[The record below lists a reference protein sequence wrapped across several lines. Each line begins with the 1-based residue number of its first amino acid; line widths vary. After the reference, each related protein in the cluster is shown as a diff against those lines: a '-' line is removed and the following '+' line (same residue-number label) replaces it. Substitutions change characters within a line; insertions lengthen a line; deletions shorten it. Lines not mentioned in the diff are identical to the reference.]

1 LSIISRW
8 LEDSFNEAATGIA
21 KKIAPLVGA
30 DKTQIDQ
37 SFQQNK
43 PLDVLTSA
51 AGKAGKKVLSAPVV
65 GSVLKG
71 AFRGV
76 APVLKGAYV
85 VYEEGYRRPLT
96 TALLL
101 GTNIPKYSDESQ
113 GTFRSLKDLQDA
125 YQDTANVPEED
136 IKGIGLTQ
144 TIAEVTGRPFRKIIQ
159 SSEEILN
166 PEQYDAT
173 VKNVEKYVPW
183 ASPNFDITDPK
194 ARKEIFEET
203 WSGSLFTGGLSLLQI
218 WAEGAGAAKLV
229 TLTATKTGVVQTA
242 REAKDALKIQG
253 TDSVNWIDNGAQGP
267 FPNGIAVHYKNAVDN
282 TSETI
287 IRETN
292 PLVYELPVE
301 MQGRAAFLYA
311 NAKTAKEVDLIA
323 RSHFGDV
330 QAFDELWKV
339 KASAADALNDFGM
352 YEKQYGPL
360 APITDFDR
368 ATKIAAVVKD
378 LEKTNP
384 QLAKITESW
393 AVDLG
398 RGIGFTDWAPSK
410 FATIEQA
417 RKARADLRF
426 GRRYGN
432 VIQANKLDAN
442 MQVTTIQENRFTRAI
457 HVIQNLF
464 NEAPRYYIN
473 YSDPRGIA
481 DTAVEIVSEIGRVK
495 YLRGTPKLQEYTAAY
510 ANAASDTQ
518 RKLILEGIEEDVI
531 KSIGNNYSLP
541 EDVAIRLY
549 QDFKTNRSNAQGS
562 MARDNAMEL
571 PDTSVMIADPWVRSQ
586 LADTHI
592 LLDFKLFDRA
602 LREYVRKN
610 KDIQKASPGFLGTT
624 GEIFDYMNS
633 VFSHAVLIR
642 PGYIPKNAIVEPMM
656 RMIAIGDAAAMAND
670 ILPATKNFVIN
681 NVNRG
686 RLTADIVLDTVKGK
700 TPSRY
705 RKRIAASQED
715 KALNINLLKEVDKQI
730 KDIDNQIKDFE
741 VKQMTTG
748 FNDLDEFNL
757 DLIKDKKDDLIAK
770 QNLHK
775 ETIDNLDQNIA
786 QYFDDLL
793 FEQQTR
799 DKLKI
804 RRTVANE
811 DRKFTTKT
819 GTVVLPGPQAVGA
832 KGGLAMRSEIDP
844 SAAALQQA
852 NLSYGMNRYNAF
864 AKQTEIT
871 KIKPGEPNYFSSM
884 SKELNVNAKN
894 DELVKMWA
902 AGISRKDAL
911 AWLNGDKDIVVGS
924 ETIGKASGTN
934 YHKLILEVNPEYRM
948 HSFETQF
955 VNDVYNRYD
964 FLIPDADLKPQFMAR
979 DVTARELEAR
989 YALRDDLPVLEG
1001 NRSIYAAS
1009 KWQKVQ
1015 AATASLS
1022 RLGFQ
1027 AITAPERILFR
1038 NPFFA
1043 RKWDES
1049 IRRQI
1054 QQAEE
1059 FGVEV
1064 TSDLVN
1070 DRFRFI
1076 ANSEALKAVEQT
1088 FYTVRRLNNLN
1099 YALRFFTGFP
1109 TALINSYK
1117 FWAKSIAK
1125 NPYNAVLQYKFQNL
1139 PYESPKIFDIL
1150 PGDVYDAD
1158 IVVDQDGNK
1167 IGKDTPRKEGEQRY
1181 LILGKPA
1188 WSNKS
1193 DLEPYTKK
1201 VDVDQWNF
1209 LLGAPSASWLGSINI
1224 SNLVSTRPEWEK
1236 AFKKYLGESIYNKI
1250 LYGGR
1255 PAQGEG
1261 LGGKTLGVFTPGYF
1275 DAVLPLLKQSL
1286 NAAFDESFQDEAAFA
1301 QRYWINHSTAMVNWA
1316 SQGYPKDQEPK
1327 EKDIRRQTYWDMT
1340 QIAAEKW
1347 LAPLGISNQPVS
1359 QIIRDQ
1365 RQILIKRYRTGEL
1378 PLPAGKTAVQA
1389 ATEAMNDIWGVDIN
1403 RFFVSS
1409 YKKQSSLE
1417 PSQEAYQTFKKH
1429 KSLVNKVA
1437 RIDPMMI
1444 GIVTNPDTPGDYS
1457 PAVGSWMQSAFA
1469 GNKPLSG
1476 AKKTAEESKAEFE
1489 LRTGWAEYI
1498 KVKNKYDALL
1508 AQSGAKSYGKN
1519 PALKQKLEDEKQEIG
1534 RKYPAW
1540 FNEYGPG
1547 GGAAST
1553 NRALKVIV
1561 AALTDESYMN
1571 YSKDSRKWQ
1580 TITAWF
1586 LEREKVIQTIKANQR
1601 NKSFVKQI
1609 KDQWADRQQ
1618 DYINAD
1624 IAFAELHAQY
1634 LDNDNLAN
1642 GLDIL
1647 TSSLENQ

>member
-1 LSIISRW
+1 MSIISRW
-8 LEDSFNEAATGIA
+8 LEDTFNEAATGIA
-21 KKIAPLVGA
+21 KQVAPLFGV
-30 DKTQIDQ
+30 DKTKIDQ
-37 SFQQNK
+37 EMPK
-43 PLDVLTSA
+43 PSDVLGSGVA
-51 AGKAGKKVLSAPVV
+51 KVAKQISGIPGVRPV
-65 GSVLKG
+65 LT
-71 AFRGV
+71 GV
-76 APVLKGAYV
+76 APILKGIYTT
-85 VYEEGYRRPLT
+85 YEEAYRRPLT

-101 GTNIPKYSDESQ
+101 GTDIEKYSDQSQ
-113 GTFRSLKDLQDA
+113 GTFRSLEDIKQA
-125 YQDTANVPEED
+125 YQDTKNIPEED

-144 TIAEVTGRPFRKIIQ
+144 AVAEITGRPFRKIIQ
-159 SSEEILN
+159 SSEQITN
-166 PEQYDAT
+166 PEQYDAK

-183 ASPNFDITDPK
+183 VSPNFDITDPK

-203 WSGSLFTGGLSLLQI
+203 WSGSLFTGGLSLIQI
-218 WAEGAGAAKLV
+218 WAEGAGAAKLA
-229 TLTATKTGVVQTA
+229 TLTATKTGIVQTA
-242 REAKDALKIQG
+242 EQSKEALKIQG
-253 TDSVNWIDNGAQGP
+253 AESVNWIDNGAQGSV
-267 FPNGIAVHYKNAVDN
+267 PNGLAVHYKNAVDN
-282 TSETI
+282 VSETV

-301 MQGRAAFLYA
+301 MQGRAAYLYA

-323 RSHFGDV
+323 RSHWNDAE
-330 QAFDELWKV
+330 AFDELWKV
-339 KASAADALNDFGM
+339 KPLAADSLNDFGM
-352 YEKQYGPL
+352 FEWQYGPL
-360 APITDFDR
+360 APITDFNR
-368 ATKIAAVVKD
+368 ASKIAAVVKD

-398 RGIGFTDWAPSK
+398 RGVGYTDWAPSR
-410 FATIEQA
+410 FVTIEQA

-442 MQVTTIQENRFTRAI
+442 MQITTIQNNRFTRAI

-464 NEAPRYYIN
+464 NESPRYYIN

-518 RKLILEGIEEDVI
+518 RKLVLEGIEEDVI
-531 KSIGNNYSLP
+531 KSIGKNYSLP
-541 EDVAIRLY
+541 EDVAVRLY
-549 QDFKTNRSNAQGS
+549 QDFKTNRSNAQGNI
-562 MARDNAMEL
+562 ARDNALEL

-592 LLDFKLFDRA
+592 LLDFNLFDKA
-602 LREYVRKN
+602 LKEYVRKN
-610 KDIQKASPGFLGTT
+610 KKMSDVGTGFWAT
-624 GEIFDYMNS
+624 GGELFDYMNS

-670 ILPATKNFVIN
+670 ILPATRNFVLN

-700 TPSRY
+700 TPARY
-705 RKRIAASQED
+705 QKRIAAAKED

-730 KDIDNQIKDFE
+730 KELDNKIKDFE

-748 FNDLDEFNL
+748 LSDLDEFNF
-757 DLIKDKKDDLIAK
+757 DLIKDQKNDLVAK

-775 ETIDNLDQNIA
+775 ETINTLDNNIKE
-786 QYFDDLL
+786 YYDDLL

-804 RRTVANE
+804 RKTAANE
-811 DRKFTTKT
+811 DRKFQTKT
-819 GTVVLPGPQAVGA
+819 GTIVLPGPQAVSA

-844 SAAALQQA
+844 SVGALQQA

-871 KIKPGEPNYFSSM
+871 NIKPGEPDYFGAM

-902 AGISRKDAL
+902 GGVSREDAL
-911 AWLNGDKDIVVGS
+911 AWLNGKKDIVVGS
-924 ETIGKASGTN
+924 ETIGKASGIN
-934 YHKLILEVNPEYRM
+934 YRKLILEVNPEYRM
-948 HSFETQF
+948 HSFESQF
-955 VNDVYNRYD
+955 INDIYNRYD
-964 FLIPDADLKPQFMAR
+964 FLIPDADLKPQFIAR
-979 DVTARELEAR
+979 DVTAKELEAR
-989 YALRDDLPVLEG
+989 YALRNDLPVLQG

-1009 KWQKVQ
+1009 KWQKIQ
-1015 AATASLS
+1015 AASASLS

-1038 NPFFA
+1038 NPFFT

-1054 QQAEE
+1054 RQAEE
-1059 FGVEV
+1059 FGIEV

-1109 TALINSYK
+1109 TAILNSYK
-1117 FWAKSIAK
+1117 FWAKSIVK
-1125 NPYNAVLQYKFQNL
+1125 NPYNAILQYKFQNL
-1139 PYESPKIFDIL
+1139 PYESPKIFDVL

-1167 IGKDTPRKEGEQRY
+1167 VGKDTPRKEGEQRF

-1188 WSNKS
+1188 WSDKTN
-1193 DLEPYTKK
+1193 LEPYTKK

-1209 LLGAPSASWLGSINI
+1209 LLGAPSASWLFSVSI
-1224 SNLVSTRPEWEK
+1224 SNLVSARPEWEK
-1236 AFKKYLGESIYNKI
+1236 AFKNYIGESVYNKI

-1255 PAQGEG
+1255 PVQGEG
-1261 LGGKTLGVFTPGYF
+1261 LGGRTLGVFTPGYF
-1275 DAVLPLLKQSL
+1275 DAALPLLRQSL

-1340 QIAAEKW
+1340 QVVLEKW
-1347 LAPLGISNQPVS
+1347 IGPLGISNQPVS
-1359 QIIRDQ
+1359 QIFRDQ
-1365 RQILIKRYRTGEL
+1365 RQILIERYRTGEL

-1389 ATEAMNDIWGVDIN
+1389 ATETMNDIWGVDIN
-1403 RFFVSS
+1403 RYFVSS

-1417 PSQEAYQTFKKH
+1417 QSQEAYGTFVSH
-1429 KSLVNKVA
+1429 KPLVDKVA

-1444 GIVTNPDTPGDYS
+1444 GIITNPDTPGDYS

-1498 KVKNKYDALL
+1498 KIKNKYDALL
-1508 AQSGAKSYGKN
+1508 AQSGAKSYAKN
-1519 PALKQKLEDEKQEIG
+1519 PALKQKLEAEKIEIG

-1547 GGAAST
+1547 GGTAST

-1571 YSKDSRKWQ
+1571 DRKDSRKWQ

-1586 LEREKVIQTIKANQR
+1586 LERERVIQTIKTNQR
-1601 NKSFVKQI
+1601 NKSFVKQV
-1609 KDQWADRQQ
+1609 KDRWADRQQ

-1642 GLDIL
+1642 GLDSL